1 MLMKVL
7 IADKMSPAVVS
18 ALEALGCAVV
28 QDPSLSGATLLEA
41 LRQEDPA
48 VLVVRSTK
56 VSSAHFDAA
65 SSLSVVVRAGA
76 GVNTIAV
83 DHASARGVYVANCP
97 GKNAAAVAELTLGH
111 MLNADRRIAD
121 NVMDLRRGQWKK
133 KVFSKGTRGL
143 KGRTLGLIGM
153 GNIGSE
159 VARRAQA
166 FDMKVLAWDI
176 SLTSERAAILG
187 IEQADSAVDV
197 ARQADV
203 LSVHIALNEHTR
215 GLISADVLN
224 VMREGSIFINTS
236 RGPVVDEAA
245 LALVVK
251 TKGIKAGLDVFCD
264 EPGGDG
270 EWSTVLTE
278 LDGVYGTHHIG
289 ASTEQAS
296 EAVGDEVVRIVTAWK
311 NEGAV
316 PNCVNLATGR
326 TASRLLIVRHKD
338 EVGVLAGILSALRK
352 SDINVQEMQN
362 IVFQGAMAACA
373 QIQVNKPPSAELVA
387 EIQSTPSIF
396 AVDVIDMET
405 T

>member
-1 MLMKVL
+1 MKVL
-7 IADKMSPAVVS
+7 IADKMARAVVP
-18 ALEALGCAVV
+18 ALQALGCAVV
-28 QDPSLSGATLLEA
+28 QDPSLSGETLLEA
-41 LRQEDPA
+41 LRREDPA

-56 VSSAHFDAA
+56 VNSAHFDAA
-65 SSLSVVVRAGA
+65 NSLSVVVRAGA

-83 DHASARGVYVANCP
+83 DHASACGVYVANCP
-97 GKNAAAVAELTLGH
+97 GKNAAAVAELALGH
-111 MLNADRRIAD
+111 ILNADRRIAD
-121 NVMDLRRGQWKK
+121 NVIDLRRGQWKK

-159 VARRAQA
+159 VARRALA

-176 SLTSERAAILG
+176 SLTPARAKLLG
-187 IEQADSAVDV
+187 IEQANSAVDV
-197 ARQADV
+197 ARQSDV

-224 VMREGSIFINTS
+224 AMKDGSIFINTS
-236 RGPVVDEAA
+236 RGPVVDEEA
-245 LALVVK
+245 LAEVVRS
-251 TKGIKAGLDVFCD
+251 KGIKAGLDVFCD

-270 EWSTVLTE
+270 DWSTILAE

-296 EAVGDEVVRIVTAWK
+296 EAVGDEVVRIVGAWK
-311 NEGAV
+311 NAGKV
-316 PNCVNLATGR
+316 PNCVNLAIGR
-326 TASRLLIVRHKD
+326 KASRLLIVRHKD

-373 QIQVNKPPSAELVA
+373 QIQVNKPPSADLVA
-387 EIQSTPSIF
+387 EIQSTPAIF
-396 AVDVIDMET
+396 AVDVIDMEAT
-405 T
+405 